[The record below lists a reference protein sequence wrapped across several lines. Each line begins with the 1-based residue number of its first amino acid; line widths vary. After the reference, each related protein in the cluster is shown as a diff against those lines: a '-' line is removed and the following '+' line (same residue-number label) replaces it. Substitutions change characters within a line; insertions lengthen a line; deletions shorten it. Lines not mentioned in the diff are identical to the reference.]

1 MFNLMGSQ
9 PGLRAVN
16 LQKSRLLDRLSNQ
29 NPKLAE
35 EIRSLK
41 MNWYRIVN
49 AEDIGDDEAADLE
62 PGTAEVFV
70 YDEIGGSFGTNV
82 SDFISDLNSIDSP
95 EIVVRINS
103 PGGMLIDAIAMASAI
118 AQHPSMITTRVD
130 GVAASA
136 ASLVAIAGDRVEMNV
151 GSQLMIHDVLCTV
164 TGNAKDLKETIDW
177 LNIQS
182 VNVANMYANK
192 SGADSEEMRALML
205 AETWMYAEEAVDL
218 GLADSMYQR
227 AKSGKIGPPQKED
240 GDAEPDEDD
249 EEPSN
254 DDSTPEE
261 DDDDS
266 GETDDEEGSA
276 DNLADV
282 MNSLMHRKFRMTGR
296 GFKFTSRDKAPA
308 PKAYQ
313 LPDVDDYLA
322 LLEKRR

>member
-1 MFNLMGSQ
+1 M
-9 PGLRAVN
+9 N
-16 LQKSRLLDRLSNQ
+16 LQKARLLDRLANR

-35 EIRSLK
+35 DIRALK
-41 MNWYRIVN
+41 LDWYRIVN
-49 AEDIGDDEAADLE
+49 DASELGGEEPADIS

-82 SDFISDLNSIDSP
+82 NDFISDLNAIDSP

-103 PGGMLIDAIAMASAI
+103 PGGLLIDAIAMASAI

-164 TGNAKDLKETIDW
+164 TGNSKDLKETIDW

-182 VNVANMYANK
+182 INVANMYASKAN
-192 SGADSEEMRALML
+192 ADPEEMRALML

-227 AKSGKIGPPQKED
+227 AKSGKVGPPQKDDGTEGDED
-240 GDAEPDEDD
+240 GEAEPDEDD
-249 EEPSN
+249 ASN
-254 DDSTPEE
+254 DAADPEE
-261 DDDDS
+261 DDDEDS
-266 GETDDEEGSA
+266 AE
-276 DNLADV
+276 NLGDV

-296 GFKFTSRDKAPA
+296 GYKFTSRDKAPSPMA
-308 PKAYQ
+308 SRSE
-313 LPDVDDYLA
+313 LDNFLA